1 MYKTALLAALAAAL
15 AYCLFPLLNFKPLD
29 VLTSLNLTSHSPK
42 DILKT
47 DDMAATSV
55 SRRVVQK
62 VLAVETAEVG
72 AKRACRE
79 IKGSLCV

>member
-15 AYCLFPLLNFKPLD
+15 AYYLFPLLDFKAFD
-29 VLTSLNLTSHSPK
+29 VLTSLNLTTLPTSQLK
-42 DILKT
+42 NILKT
-47 DDMAATSV
+47 EDMAATSL

-72 AKRACRE
+72 VKRACPE
-79 IKGSLCV
+79 V